1 MENTI
6 NIISVSCGFTTDKV
20 QETKEFYEKYFGAT
34 TIFESDG
41 YVNLKL
47 GNTSTILEFTAPQSP
62 EDKPSDS
69 TGLGFNFRVDDVD
82 LAYNKITSE
91 KLNTVMPIEDHPWG
105 ERGFGIKDP
114 NGLTIYIYSVTGEPT
129 EEYKKYIKNV

>member
-1 MENTI
+1 MNI
-6 NIISVSCGFTTDKV
+6 NQVSFGFTTDKV
-20 QETKEFYEKYFGAT
+20 QETKEFYEKYLGAT
-34 TIFESDG
+34 TIFEKDG

-47 GNTSTILEFTAPQSP
+47 GDISNILAFVAPQSP

-69 TGLGFNFRVDDVD
+69 TGLGFGFTVDDVD
-82 LAYNKITSE
+82 LAYDEITSK
-91 KLNTVMPIEDHPWG
+91 KLNIEMPIKDHPWG

-129 EEYKKYIKNV
+129 EEYKKYIKDV

>member
-1 MENTI
+1 MNI
-6 NIISVSCGFTTDKV
+6 NQVSFGFTTDKV
-20 QETKEFYEKYFGAT
+20 QETKEFYEKHLGAT
-34 TIFESDG
+34 TIFEKDG

-47 GNTSTILEFTAPQSP
+47 GDISTILEFVAPQSP

-69 TGLGFNFRVDDVD
+69 TGLGFNFNVDDVD

-91 KLNTVMPIEDHPWG
+91 KLNIVMPIEDHPWG

-129 EEYKKYIKNV
+129 EEYKKYIKDV

>member
-1 MENTI
+1 MNI
-6 NIISVSCGFTTDKV
+6 NQVSFGFTTDKV
-20 QETKEFYEKYFGAT
+20 RETKEFYEKYLGAT
-34 TIFESDG
+34 TIFEKDG

-47 GNTSTILEFTAPQSP
+47 GDISTILEIVAPQSP

-69 TGLGFNFRVDDVD
+69 TGLGFNFNVDDVD
-82 LAYNKITSE
+82 LAYDKITGE
-91 KLNTVMPIEDHPWG
+91 KLKIEIPIEDHPWG

-129 EEYKKYIKNV
+129 EEYKKYIKDV

>member
-1 MENTI
+1 MNI
-6 NIISVSCGFTTDKV
+6 NQVSFGYTTDEV
-20 QETKEFYEKYFGAT
+20 QETKEFYEKYIGAT
-34 TIFESDG
+34 TIFEKDG

-47 GNTSTILEFTAPQSP
+47 GDISTILSIEAPQSP

-69 TGLGFNFRVDDVD
+69 TGLGLGITVDDVD
-82 LAYNKITSE
+82 QAYDEITSK
-91 KLNTVMPIEDHPWG
+91 KLKIEMPIEDHPWG

-129 EEYKKYIKNV
+129 EEFKKYIKDV